1 MTTTVVMLTQENPA
15 GELVDATA
23 PLINIEDQGLTRG
36 DGVFETMLAANR
48 RVRKFEAHLTRLA
61 GSARLLDL
69 PLPDEDKLRAA
80 LSTALEAAGPG
91 AQTLLGEEHTV
102 KIIISRGTVEAGP
115 HTWVTVAPSS
125 PTILRQRQQGVRVML
140 LPRGHD
146 PAEDSAYPWLLAG
159 AKTLS
164 YAINMSVLRY
174 VSKHGADDAIW
185 VTEDRRIL
193 EGATSSVIVAK
204 TDGQKKV
211 LYTPEPAHGILP
223 GTTQGAI
230 FAGAR
235 AAGWELGYGPLYPQD
250 LLEADAVWLAS
261 SVRLLAPVTH
271 LNGTPLAQEGKLTQ
285 ELLGYLAQDTEAVS
299 HDHPC

>member
-1 MTTTVVMLTQENPA
+1 MTQTTVVMLSAEHPA
-15 GELVDATA
+15 GALVDATV

-48 RVRKFEAHLTRLA
+48 SVRKFGAHLARLT

-69 PLPDEDKLRAA
+69 PMPSEENLRTAIDLA
-80 LSTALEAAGPG
+80 LSAAEAGP
-91 AQTLLGEEHTV
+91 QTVLGEEHTV
-102 KIIISRGTVEAGP
+102 KIIISRGTVDGGP
-115 HTWVTVAPSS
+115 HAWVTVAPS
-125 PTILRQRQQGVRVML
+125 PAGILVQREQGVRAML

-164 YAINMSVLRY
+164 YAVNMSVLRY
-174 VSKHGADDAIW
+174 VKNHGADDAIW
-185 VTEDRRIL
+185 VTDDRRIL

-204 TDGQKKV
+204 TEGDRKV
-211 LYTPEPAHGILP
+211 LYTPEPSHGILP
-223 GTTQGAI
+223 GTTQGVI
-230 FAGAR
+230 FEGAR

-271 LNGTPLAQEGKLTQ
+271 LNGTPLATDSQLT
-285 ELLGYLAQDTEAVS
+285 EEFLGYLARS
-299 HDHPC
+299 

>member
-1 MTTTVVMLTQENPA
+1 MTTTVVMLTPENPA
-15 GELVDATA
+15 GELVDATT

-48 RVRKFEAHLTRLA
+48 RVRKFEAHLARLA
-61 GSARLLDL
+61 SSARLLDL
-69 PLPDEDKLRAA
+69 PLPAEEGLRAA
-80 LSTALEAAGPG
+80 VQLALDAAAQGP
-91 AQTLLGEEHTV
+91 QTVLGEEHTV

-125 PTILRQRQQGVRVML
+125 PTILRQRQQGVRAML

-174 VSKHGADDAIW
+174 VRKHGADDAIW

-193 EGATSSVIVAK
+193 EGATSSVILAK
-204 TDGQKKV
+204 TEGQKKV
-211 LYTPEPAHGILP
+211 LYTPEPSHGILP

-250 LLEADAVWLAS
+250 LLEADALWLAS

-271 LNGTPLAQEGKLTQ
+271 LNGTPLATSPQLTE
-285 ELLGYLAQDTEAVS
+285 ELLGYLARGVDIDNRETYL
-299 HDHPC
+299 